1 MRHWKYYRYSEVV
14 KMRLWL
20 LHDRIK
26 SLSAHKEFAKM
37 RQSEFDI
44 ARRYWDGNMKSRPYK
59 EFPKNIKNLT

>member
-44 ARRYWDGNMKSRPYK
+44 ALRYWDGKW
-59 EFPKNIKNLT
+59 I